1 MGSGFQTLLTLP
13 FPSPLPHRRVLGPTW
28 LHEAILCKVAFTA
41 TLLAGSV
48 QDSLKGDPLPSVI
61 LEGLPLPLFFLSD
74 NIVGI
79 KVLPSPLVDNLLG
92 EG

>member
-1 MGSGFQTLLTLP
+1 M
-13 FPSPLPHRRVLGPTW
+13 
-28 LHEAILCKVAFTA
+28 AFTA
-41 TLLAGSV
+41 TRLAGSV
-48 QDSLKGDPLPSVI
+48 QDGLGGDLLPSVI
-61 LEGLPLPLFFLSD
+61 LEGLPLPLFLLSD